1 MNALAQTI
9 GWAFLI
15 SCAIGALVP
24 SLNFHVVFSDD
35 EGAIKHHHEMIEKIQ
50 KRIDR
55 KAAAKGKSK

>member
-15 SCAIGALVP
+15 SCAIGALIP

>member
-15 SCAIGALVP
+15 SCAIGALAP
-24 SLNFHVVFSDD
+24 GLNFHVVFADD
-35 EGAIKHHHEMIEKIQ
+35 AGAIKHHHEMIQKIQ

-55 KAAAKGKSK
+55 KAAAKESR

>member
-9 GWAFLI
+9 GWALLI

-24 SLNFHVVFSDD
+24 GLNFHVVFADD

-55 KAAAKGKSK
+55 KAAAKEMK